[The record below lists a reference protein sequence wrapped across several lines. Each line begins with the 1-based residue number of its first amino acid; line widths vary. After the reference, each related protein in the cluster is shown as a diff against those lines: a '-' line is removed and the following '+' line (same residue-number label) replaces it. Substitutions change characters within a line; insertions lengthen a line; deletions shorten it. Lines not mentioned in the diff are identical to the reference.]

1 MTQPQKFEGT
11 VEEFMDRKEE
21 FVGMRLQVFAIP
33 SEETIGQKEEEK
45 AWSALL
51 PDPPNTVQDCAH
63 LEALLLEGINSPQH
77 PVTEETW
84 EEIRREVRRRH
95 AKIEINKLKKE
106 TPKHSASSLMSS
118 NDILLIR

>member
-84 EEIRREVRRRH
+84 EEIRREVRRR
-95 AKIEINKLKKE
+95 
-106 TPKHSASSLMSS
+106 
-118 NDILLIR
+118 